1 MDRGGRGGHAA
12 VARGG
17 VRLFL
22 DASVLLAACGSASGA
37 SRAIFRHAGG
47 QGWILV
53 SVPYA
58 LLEVTKNL
66 ADFPPAAAHEWAR
79 LRPML
84 LVMKNVLTVNRPVVF
99 HAGKDRPILFSAL
112 AWADILLTLDR
123 GDFAP
128 MLGGS
133 FYRLRVLKPGPFL
146 REERASGRLP
156 AV

>member
-1 MDRGGRGGHAA
+1 M
-12 VARGG
+12 
-17 VRLFL
+17 RLFL
-22 DASVLLAACGSASGA
+22 DASVILAACGSASGA
-37 SRAIFRHAGG
+37 SRAIFRHAGT
-47 QGWILV
+47 QGWLLV

-58 LLEVTKNL
+58 LREVSKNL
-66 ADFPPAAAHEWAR
+66 ADFPPAAAREWAR

-99 HAGKDRPILFSAL
+99 TAGKDRPILFSAL

-123 GDFAP
+123 GDFAS

-133 FYRLRVLKPGPFL
+133 FYRVRVLKPGQFL
-146 REERASGRLP
+146 REERAAGRLP